1 MVLSLTLSMPKPPWS
16 GLQPVSMTPLHGL
29 FHYNK
34 FNSHGCT
41 HSHQQHSFGWSS
53 SFFFMKSFIT
63 DTHRTSVQGY
73 LCFFSSKVDYPCI
86 LCVCVCVCVCV
97 CARRGECGIP
107 MSHCVPIWVLTTLL
121 TPCDDWRAFCPIERT
136 HSDPLLPLRFCFAVG
151 FCRIWKIVSD

>member
-86 LCVCVCVCVCV
+86 LCVCVCVCVC
-97 CARRGECGIP
+97 AQGRMWDPNEP
-107 MSHCVPIWVLTTLL
+107 L
-121 TPCDDWRAFCPIERT
+121 CPYLSFD
-136 HSDPLLPLRFCFAVG
+136 HPPDPLRWLTGLLSNREDSLRPPTATAVLFCCGVL
-151 FCRIWKIVSD
+151 

>member
-53 SFFFMKSFIT
+53 SFFYETLYHWQSQNISSRLF
-63 DTHRTSVQGY
+63 V
-73 LCFFSSKVDYPCI
+73 FFSSKVDYPCI
-86 LCVCVCVCVCV
+86 LCACVCVRARV
-97 CARRGECGIP
+97 RRGECGIP
-107 MSHCVPIWVLTTLL
+107 MSLCVPIWVLTTLL
-121 TPCDDWRAFCPIERT
+121 TPCDDWRAFCPLERT
-136 HSDPLLPLRFCFAVG
+136 HSDPLLPLWFCFAVG